1 MTLRSRQAVRL
12 VELLRRRSG
21 VRIECSW
28 WGNGRDHRYSG
39 WHLEWP
45 DGPTVPEMRS
55 LVCEFKAQVPAVDAV
70 GLHYDRSETELG
82 KTVALLRYLCVRPEY
97 APEVTPVMA
106 SIAFDE
112 ISYPERSEDTWLYR
126 AEALLLL
133 DSSPDHPRL
142 TAESLR
148 ELASRA
154 EHGWDE
160 VLLWLDRLTAGT
172 G

>member
-1 MTLRSRQAVRL
+1 MTSRSRQAVRL

-21 VRIECSW
+21 VRVDCSW
-28 WGNGRDHRYSG
+28 WGNGRDGRYSG

-45 DGPTVPEMRS
+45 DGPTVPEMRG
-55 LVCEFKAQVPAVDAV
+55 LVCELTAQVPAVAGA

-82 KTVALLRYLCVRPEY
+82 KTVALLRYLGAHPEY
-97 APEVTPVMA
+97 APVATPVTA
-106 SIAFDE
+106 SLAFDE

-126 AEALLLL
+126 AEGLLLL

-154 EHGWDE
+154 ELGWD
-160 VLLWLDRLTAGT
+160 VALSWLDHIAA
-172 G
+172 

>member
-1 MTLRSRQAVRL
+1 MTSRSRQAVRL
-12 VELLRRRSG
+12 VELLAQRGG
-21 VRIECSW
+21 VRTECSW
-28 WGNGRDHRYSG
+28 WGNGRDGRYSG
-39 WHLEWP
+39 WHLEWT

-55 LVCEFKAQVPAVDAV
+55 LVCELKAQVPAIDGSA
-70 GLHYDRSETELG
+70 LHYDRSETELG
-82 KTVALLRYLCVRPEY
+82 KTVALLRYLGAYPEY
-97 APEVTPVMA
+97 ASVATPVMA

-112 ISYPERSEDTWLYR
+112 TSYPERSEDTWLYR

-154 EHGWDE
+154 DLGWDE
-160 VLLWLDRLTAGT
+160 ALGWLDRITAGA

>member
-1 MTLRSRQAVRL
+1 MTSRSRQAVRL

-21 VRIECSW
+21 VQVECAW
-28 WGNGRDHRYSG
+28 WGLGRDHRYSG
-39 WHLEWP
+39 WHLEWV
-45 DGPTVPEMRS
+45 DGPTEPEMRA
-55 LVCEFKAQVPAVDAV
+55 LVCEFKAQVPAIDAV

-97 APEVTPVMA
+97 AADATPVMA
-106 SIAFDE
+106 SLAFDK
-112 ISYPERSEDTWLYR
+112 ISYPERSEEIWLYR

-133 DSSPDHPRL
+133 DSSPVHPRL

-154 EHGWDE
+154 ELGWDE
-160 VLLWLDRLTAGT
+160 VLSWLDGITAGT